1 MQSAQHNE
9 SDDAY
14 GDVGCCLI
22 QPQTVKTQGPKEH
35 RPYSAGYTKSLQY
48 ISTEKA
54 DTARVPPMRIRSTFI
69 TKEKSL
75 PARLFRKL
83 GMPQATIR
91 FSIAALN
98 FGLRN
103 LRTLFSEQ
111 RESTRSPR
119 RCRSPDS

>member
-35 RPYSAGYTKSLQY
+35 RPYSAGCTKSLQY

-54 DTARVPPMRIRSTFI
+54 DTARVPPMRISSTFI

-75 PARLFRKL
+75 PAMLFRKL

-103 LRTLFSEQ
+103 LISEQ